1 VRDQGDRTS
10 SPQRRIACPPPVKCC
25 SSRNPDQAPPTEA
38 SSDPA
43 SNPSPGNSIDLV
55 PFNVADLADSPV
67 PLPAAP
73 AAEPCGGRRR
83 WKSPD
88 AFRRPNHSLAS
99 SYSALAIDW
108 QQQASAAAA
117 RSAAGADASRTT
129 LTPPLLPGASRSM
142 SVAPRLSSP
151 HRVGEPLP
159 GLKKNSG
166 SLSYLSLSLGFLV

>member
-1 VRDQGDRTS
+1 MRDQGDRTS
-10 SPQRRIACPPPVKCC
+10 SPAYPPPVKCC
-25 SSRNPDQAPPTEA
+25 SSRNPDQAPPA
-38 SSDPA
+38 DVSSDPA
-43 SNPSPGNSIDLV
+43 SNPSPRNSIDLV

-73 AAEPCGGRRR
+73 AAEPCCGRRR

-88 AFRRPNHSLAS
+88 AFRRPQPNHSLAS

-117 RSAAGADASRTT
+117 RSAAGADHLSRTT